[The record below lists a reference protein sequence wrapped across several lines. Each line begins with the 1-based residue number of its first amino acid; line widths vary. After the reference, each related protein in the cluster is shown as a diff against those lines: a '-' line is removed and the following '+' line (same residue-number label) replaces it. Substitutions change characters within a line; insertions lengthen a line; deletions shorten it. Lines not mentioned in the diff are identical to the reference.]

1 MPETETVNQE
11 DQPVEETEVVEV
23 EASVESTEEEGE
35 ESTSETTAVSSF
47 RGFSHPEIDQDEV
60 VVPNKKSGS
69 PVL

>member
-35 ESTSETTAVSSF
+35 ESTPKLPQSLHSAVSHTLKLTKTKLSKI
-47 RGFSHPEIDQDEV
+47 SNAKI
-60 VVPNKKSGS
+60 
-69 PVL
+69 